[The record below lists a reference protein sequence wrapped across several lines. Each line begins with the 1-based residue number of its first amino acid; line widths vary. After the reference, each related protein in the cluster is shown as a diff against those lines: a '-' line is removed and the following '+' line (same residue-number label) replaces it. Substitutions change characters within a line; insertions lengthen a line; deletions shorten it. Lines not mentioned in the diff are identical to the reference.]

1 MKFCKLI
8 YSVILVFL
16 FTSYIYAQSE
26 DDLDS
31 EFLSD
36 EPSTVSE
43 GLENEAK
50 WEIFGYF
57 KNDNQ
62 FSVSREKRV
71 KEFEIIKLEARGH
84 LSAKYG
90 TDEFYGKAV
99 LDMFY
104 YPEINDSSND
114 NQWENPHDSGVLEAQ
129 ELYIGGGNK
138 FRFKIG
144 KQLFSWGTG
153 DAFQVTN
160 YLDQP
165 DLREFFASD
174 KDDQYRGVFSLSLK
188 YLIGDYAIEAV
199 ASPEH
204 NRPLLP
210 SGFWELEPPQVQ
222 GFNVEIK
229 DEEPADRD
237 LSRSSFVIRGG
248 GTIGVLDFHASYFNG
263 ISNSLVFKP
272 EIKDMTTICMKPYY
286 DRVQTFGVDLSFTI
300 DKLAVRA
307 EAAFTTDMPGIPDPQ
322 NGRTQAEMLELISAD
337 AEEKPFVA
345 YVTGMDYNLW
355 GNNGLLLIEWMQ
367 SMYLKNPDRYM
378 EPFMT
383 DLLLVRI
390 SDKFFNENLEAEVNA
405 IIRPVQ
411 IEPGYGIMYELKWNF
426 QNGLTI
432 AAGGIFF
439 TGNDDDLLEFFDKK
453 DMVFLEGKME
463 F

>member
-8 YSVILVFL
+8 HLILLVLL
-16 FTSYIYAQSE
+16 FTSYIYAQTE

-31 EFLSD
+31 EFLSV
-36 EPSTVSE
+36 EPSGVSE
-43 GLENEAK
+43 GLEDEAT

-62 FSVSREKRV
+62 FSVAREKRV
-71 KEFEIIKLEARGH
+71 KEFEIIKLEARGR
-84 LSAKYG
+84 LNVKYG

-99 LDMFY
+99 IDMFY
-104 YPEINDSSND
+104 YPEINDSSED
-114 NQWENPHDSGVLEAQ
+114 NQWRNPHGSGVIEAQ

-204 NRPLLP
+204 NQPLLP
-210 SGFWELEPPQVQ
+210 LGFWELEPPRVQ
-222 GFNVEIK
+222 GFNVEINN
-229 DEEPADRD
+229 EESATRD
-237 LSRSSFVIRGG
+237 LSKSSFVIRGG

-263 ISNSLVFKP
+263 ISNNLVFKP
-272 EIKDMTTICMKPYY
+272 EIKDITTIYMKPYS
-286 DRVQTFGVDLSFTI
+286 DRMQTFGVDLSFTI

-307 EAAFTTDMPGIPDPQ
+307 EAAFTPDMPGIPDPQ
-322 NGRTQAEMLELISAD
+322 NGETQAEMIELISAE
-337 AEEKPFVA
+337 AEKKPFFA
-345 YVTGMDYNLW
+345 YVTGLDYNLW
-355 GNNGLLLIEWMQ
+355 GNNGLVLVEWMQ
-367 SMYLKNPDRYM
+367 SKYLKDSDRYI

-383 DLLLVRI
+383 NLLLVRI
-390 SDKFFNENLEAEVNA
+390 SDKFFNEYLEAEVNG

-411 IEPGYGIMYELKWNF
+411 NEPGYGIMYELKWNF

-432 AAGGIFF
+432 AMGGIFF
-439 TGNDDDLLEFFDKK
+439 IGNEDDLFEFFDKK
-453 DMVFLEGKME
+453 DMVFIEGKME